1 MKTSL
6 IMNGRCSNASSRV
19 RSTMMADARTSRL
32 LTHKRSDT
40 STPWGTQS
48 RAKPLTECKH
58 GDKNMSLLDI
68 DDFSVRSKVAQ
79 LMAVAPALAV
89 IDLYHLIIDSEGD
102 LPRARKQAIRMSEAP
117 KIRYRPGL
125 DDEGDEIMVKIDPNN
140 PAFEWDDD
148 EPYPEFDTATAARPS
163 KPTLKATRSRSIK
176 GSVRATE
183 STKSNTKNRSNV
195 GAKRARSTFM
205 NPTHAREISSDRDFI
220 VPDNVIHYD
229 LDSDVSNDSGHST
242 NTRVHNKCEDSDI
255 LDVDDQLDLDIDMQP
270 RFAYNA
276 RMLGITRRGRNV

>member
-1 MKTSL
+1 
-6 IMNGRCSNASSRV
+6 
-19 RSTMMADARTSRL
+19 MMADARTSRL

-68 DDFSVRSKVAQ
+68 DDFIMRSKVAQ
-79 LMAVAPALAV
+79 LMVVAPALAV

-117 KIRYRPGL
+117 TIRYRHGL
-125 DDEGDEIMVKIDPNN
+125 DEEGDGIMVKIDPND
-140 PAFEWDDD
+140 PAFESDDD

-163 KPTLKATRSRSIK
+163 KPTLKATRSRSVK
-176 GSVRATE
+176 GSARATE
-183 STKSNTKNRSNV
+183 STKSNTKNRSNI
-195 GAKRARSTFM
+195 GAKRTRSTFT
-205 NPTHAREISSDRDFI
+205 NPTHARETSSDRDFI
-220 VPDNVIHYD
+220 VPDNVIHYG

-242 NTRVHNKCEDSDI
+242 NTRVHNRCEDSDI
-255 LDVDDQLDLDIDMQP
+255 ELLDVDDQLDLDIDMQP

-276 RMLGITRRGRNV
+276 RLLEITRRGRNV

>member
-1 MKTSL
+1 
-6 IMNGRCSNASSRV
+6 
-19 RSTMMADARTSRL
+19 MMADARTSRL

-125 DDEGDEIMVKIDPNN
+125 DDEGDEIMVKIDPND

-176 GSVRATE
+176 GSVRATG

>member
-1 MKTSL
+1 
-6 IMNGRCSNASSRV
+6 
-19 RSTMMADARTSRL
+19 
-32 LTHKRSDT
+32 
-40 STPWGTQS
+40 
-48 RAKPLTECKH
+48 
-58 GDKNMSLLDI
+58 MSLLDI

-176 GSVRATE
+176 
-183 STKSNTKNRSNV
+183 V